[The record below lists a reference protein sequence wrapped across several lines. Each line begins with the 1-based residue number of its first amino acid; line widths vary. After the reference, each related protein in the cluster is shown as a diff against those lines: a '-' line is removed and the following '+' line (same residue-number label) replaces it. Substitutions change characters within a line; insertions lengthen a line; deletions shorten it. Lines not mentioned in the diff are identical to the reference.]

1 MPDLRKAMSSEN
13 PATLVE
19 RVFSRIA
26 ATRMAG
32 LPLNNP
38 ALPAVE
44 QV

>member
-1 MPDLRKAMSSEN
+1 MSSEN